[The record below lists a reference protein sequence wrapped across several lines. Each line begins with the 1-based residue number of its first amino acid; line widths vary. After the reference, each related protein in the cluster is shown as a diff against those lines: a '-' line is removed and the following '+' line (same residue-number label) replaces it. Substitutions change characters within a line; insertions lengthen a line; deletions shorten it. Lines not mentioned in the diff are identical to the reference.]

1 LGGCF
6 EKRPAS
12 DAYETR
18 NAVLLN
24 GVFAPS
30 IGRFI
35 RLKQAGWRRGGAPG
49 EARPLALF
57 YLLFERG
64 SEFCLNDPRESR

>member
-1 LGGCF
+1 
-6 EKRPAS
+6 
-12 DAYETR
+12 
-18 NAVLLN
+18 VLLN

-35 RLKQAGWRRGGAPG
+35 PLKQAGWRRGGAPG